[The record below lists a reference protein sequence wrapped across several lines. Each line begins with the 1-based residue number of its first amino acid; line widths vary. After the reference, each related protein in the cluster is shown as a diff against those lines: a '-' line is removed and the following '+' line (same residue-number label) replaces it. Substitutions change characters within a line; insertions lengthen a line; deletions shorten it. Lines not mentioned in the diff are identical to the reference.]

1 MGYNNSLPIFLS
13 NIPVFLNT
21 PVLLCYMVVLPFSH
35 TSSSFLTHQFFL
47 SHTEVQRAT
56 HIALPIVG
64 LFLAEVEFAVVGG
77 GREGDRMGDAAGE
90 ILVVALT
97 VHATPLGR
105 AVTLVVTCKWG
116 Q

>member
-1 MGYNNSLPIFLS
+1 MSMMQCRHHFNLAKTAKMRLR
-13 NIPVFLNT
+13 VT
-21 PVLLCYMVVLPFSH
+21 WRERV
-35 TSSSFLTHQFFL
+35 FL

-64 LFLAEVEFAVVGG
+64 LFLTAVACAVVGG
-77 GREGDRMGDAAGE
+77 GREGDRTADAARE